1 MSHPSQRWI
10 IHVDYDAFF
19 TSVEELLNPDLRGK
33 PVLVG
38 GSPEGRGVV
47 ASCSYP
53 ARVFGVRS
61 AMPMARALRLC
72 PQAVVVR
79 GHYRVYSQYS
89 RKIMSMFDEITPLVE
104 QVSIDE
110 AFLDVTGCERLWG
123 SAEEIA
129 GMIQRRVQDELGLSV
144 SLGVAT
150 AKIVAKMACQ
160 SGKPHGLVLV
170 PPGHEAA
177 FLAPLAIEKL
187 WGVGQVTSSYLRSL
201 GINTISDLAE
211 YPAAALERALG
222 RHAHGM
228 QQAARHR

>member
-129 GMIQRRVQDELGLSV
+129 G
-144 SLGVAT
+144 
-150 AKIVAKMACQ
+150 KM
-160 SGKPHGLVLV
+160 
-170 PPGHEAA
+170 PPE
-177 FLAPLAIEKL
+177 
-187 WGVGQVTSSYLRSL
+187 YLTPDRKM
-201 GINTISDLAE
+201 
-211 YPAAALERALG
+211 YVAALEASRATFTADGVMPENGPATVLKVLNRFDKTVQG
-222 RHAHGM
+222 KSINLANTFTDEFVN
-228 QQAARHR
+228 AARQRLRLLGAPAEA